1 MYERELESAVA
12 LAKVAGKAILK
23 HYETDLVVEDKI
35 GIDSFSE
42 PVTAADREASSMI
55 VAGLSK
61 MFPGDGILSEEEDDQ
76 IAIRLGSERV
86 WIIDPID
93 GTAGFIKKDGDFAV
107 QIGLAVEGIPV
118 VGVVLLPY
126 HETLYY
132 AARGYGS
139 YAENVGAAR
148 RKLSVTGET
157 DLTRMNL
164 AVSRN
169 HRSEKMERIVGDIG
183 FRKAVPRGSVGLK
196 VGLITEQECDVYVH
210 LSPRTK
216 MWDTCGPE
224 VILEEAG
231 GRLTDLWGQ
240 RYRYDIEDVQNWGGI
255 VASNGV
261 AHDKII
267 CELRPLLNEFGRHRI
282 LKTKAGSGQN

>member
-12 LAKVAGKAILK
+12 LAQVAGKAILR

-42 PVTAADREASSMI
+42 PVTAADREASSII

-61 MFPGDGILSEEEDDQ
+61 MFPNDGILSEEEDDE

-86 WIIDPID
+86 WIVDPID

-107 QIGLAVEGIPV
+107 QIGLAIGGAPV

-126 HETLYY
+126 HNTLYH
-132 AARGYGS
+132 AAKGCGA
-139 YAENVGAAR
+139 YAEEAGAVR
-148 RKLSVTGET
+148 RRLWVSGET
-157 DLTRMNL
+157 DLSLMNL

-169 HRSEKMERIVGDIG
+169 HRSEKMERVVEAIG
-183 FRKAVPRGSVGLK
+183 FKEAVPRGSVGLK
-196 VGLITEQECDVYVH
+196 VGLIAERECDVYVH

-216 MWDTCGPE
+216 MWDTCGPQ

-240 RYRYDIEDVQNWGGI
+240 SYRYDIEDVQNWGGI

-261 AHDKII
+261 AHDKHLS
-267 CELRPLLNEFGRHRI
+267 ELRPLLNEFGRHRI
-282 LKTKAGSGQN
+282 LNKKAGSGQN